1 MARLTIDI
9 EVDNYLF
16 DLQEGHMETSFL
28 VYRTLI
34 PELQRTGDVKAC
46 RIMVSSDNKK
56 ADASSA
62 S

>member
-46 RIMVSSDNKK
+46 RILVSSDTKK
-56 ADASSA
+56 ADVSA

>member
-16 DLQEGHMETSFL
+16 DLDDGHEEATFA

-34 PELQRTGDVKAC
+34 PELQKTGDIKAC
-46 RIMVSSDNKK
+46 RILLSSDTKK
-56 ADASSA
+56 AGAKPA
-62 S
+62 